1 MISYN
6 ATIHPML
13 AHSSKPFDSE
23 KHLFEIKWDGSRC
36 IAFLDRSHV
45 RLQNRALQD
54 ISKNFPEIIA
64 YLKKLRKRAIL
75 DGELVVFDEGKPS
88 FPLLQQRRHLED
100 FPKIEILTKTHPAT
114 LVVFDIIKSNELML
128 IHQPLSE
135 RKKRLHDFIGIER
148 HPFLLESEFI
158 VREGISFFSGVSKL
172 ELEGMMAKRIDS
184 HYLIGKRSRHWLK
197 VKVMENQECI
207 ILGYSVKNNTI
218 HSIILGLKQNGDI
231 QYIGKSVAGFSGEL
245 ARKLFDLLKMLQSD
259 HRPYGVDLQGVTW
272 IKPIVRCR
280 VKYREK
286 SKAGKLRAPIFIGIV
301 DQ

>member
-36 IAFLDRSHV
+36 IAFIDRSHV

-88 FPLLQQRRHLED
+88 FSLLQQRRHLED
-100 FPKIEILTKTHPAT
+100 FPKIEILSKTHPAT
-114 LVVFDIIKSNELML
+114 LVAFDIIKSNELVL

-135 RKKRLHDFIGIER
+135 RKKGLHDFIGNKR

-158 VREGISFFSGVSKL
+158 VREGIRFFNEVSKL
-172 ELEGMMAKRIDS
+172 ELEGMMAKRRDS
-184 HYLIGKRSRHWLK
+184 LYFIGKRSRHWLK
-197 VKVMENQECI
+197 VKAMKTEECI
-207 ILGYSVKNNTI
+207 ILGYVAKNNTI
-218 HSIILGLKQNGDI
+218 HSLMLGLEQNGDI
-231 QYIGKSVAGFSGEL
+231 QYIGKSGAGFSGEL
-245 ARKLFDLLKMLQSD
+245 GRKLFDLLLMLKSD
-259 HRPYGVDLQGVTW
+259 HRPCGVDVQGVTW
-272 IKPIVRCR
+272 IRPIVRCR
-280 VKYREK
+280 VKYLEK
-286 SKAGKLRAPIFIGIV
+286 SKTGKLRAPIFIGIM